1 MSEKIRWEWKFN
13 LYRRKGM
20 PKRDAAGVSMGRNRS
35 QAIVVREDR
44 ILMVKHTMDGRDF
57 YCLPGGGV
65 DEGEKPEEAALREL
79 LEEACVKGSI
89 VQRTTVRLKPD
100 RESEVYS
107 FWVEISDTAEP
118 APGVDPELTQEAQ
131 TITGVAWMRLEEM
144 SVLDQ
149 IYLWSSGLKSIP
161 VFYDKLNQMKK

>member
-1 MSEKIRWEWKFN
+1 
-13 LYRRKGM
+13 
-20 PKRDAAGVSMGRNRS
+20 MGRTRS
-35 QAIVVREDR
+35 QAIVVRQDR

-65 DEGEKPEEAALREL
+65 DPGETPEEAALREL
-79 LEEACVKGSI
+79 LEEACVKGHV

-107 FWVEISDTAEP
+107 FWIEIPDTAEP
-118 APGVDPELTQEAQ
+118 EPGIDPELSAAEQS
-131 TITGVAWMRLEEM
+131 ITGVSWMRLEEL
-144 SVLDQ
+144 SALDQ

-161 VFYDKLNQMKK
+161 VFYEKLNQMKK